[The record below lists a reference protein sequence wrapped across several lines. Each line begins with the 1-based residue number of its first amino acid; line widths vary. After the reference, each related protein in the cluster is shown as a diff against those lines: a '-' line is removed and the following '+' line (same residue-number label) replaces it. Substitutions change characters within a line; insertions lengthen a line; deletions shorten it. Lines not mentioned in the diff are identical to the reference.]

1 MGYVNSLEGMH
12 VLISRAYLCYFVIF
26 TQELV
31 LRQHQS
37 FVDASPEGKK
47 VSARLV
53 PGEDFVEMDRN
64 IFIIY
69 LNFHIVSM
77 GFSCVQQ
84 RDRAFRDGEI
94 FKRLQFSLI
103 HR

>member
-64 IFIIY
+64 IFH
-69 LNFHIVSM
+69 HIS
-77 GFSCVQQ
+77 
-84 RDRAFRDGEI
+84 
-94 FKRLQFSLI
+94 QFSYSFNGLFMCSTTGPSI
-103 HR
+103 

>member
-12 VLISRAYLCYFVIF
+12 VLISCAYLCYFVIF

-64 IFIIY
+64 IFII
-69 LNFHIVSM
+69 S
-77 GFSCVQQ
+77 
-84 RDRAFRDGEI
+84 
-94 FKRLQFSLI
+94 QFSYSFNGFFMCSTTGPSI
-103 HR
+103 

>member
-12 VLISRAYLCYFVIF
+12 VLISCAYLCYFVIF

-53 PGEDFVEMDRN
+53 PGEDFVEMDPN
-64 IFIIY
+64 IFIISQFSY
-69 LNFHIVSM
+69 SFNGFFMCSTTGTEHLGMVKYSRDSNFH
-77 GFSCVQQ
+77 
-84 RDRAFRDGEI
+84 
-94 FKRLQFSLI
+94 
-103 HR
+103 